1 MICIPAI
8 FEMASYPSRKE
19 KMTDAMTAMAHKEFE
34 MNAKA
39 RSQGEY
45 VDEAMT
51 VRANE
56 LGKVERRLENR
67 KEELLYHIRELM
79 HDKKVEGSERIIEA
93 YIETIAE
100 IDSKLNVIR
109 VNRYFLVET

>member
-8 FEMASYPSRKE
+8 FEMASYRKE
-19 KMTDAMTAMAHKEFE
+19 KMTDAMTAMAHKEME
-34 MNAKA
+34 QRAKKK
-39 RSQGEY
+39 SEH
-45 VDEAMT
+45 VDEAMSI
-51 VRANE
+51 RANE
-56 LGKVERRLENR
+56 IGKVERRLQNR
-67 KEELLYHIRELM
+67 KEELLNHIRQLL

-100 IDSKLNVIR
+100 IDAKLNVIR